1 VLLDIL
7 RKYVC
12 RRLQVY
18 SVDCYIYKQKVM
30 GSTELLV
37 LVRSSGGTAAFKSRY
52 VGTTSRCK
60 DRSSTLG

>member
-1 VLLDIL
+1 
-7 RKYVC
+7 
-12 RRLQVY
+12 
-18 SVDCYIYKQKVM
+18 M